1 MWLLVQRAYSENVP
15 AVSGDINGPG
25 TGDSDLA
32 GNYGR
37 VQVAVGFEANI
48 ADFGSKAHIGA
59 EARVPARQLSG

>member
-1 MWLLVQRAYSENVP
+1 MRLLVQRTYSENIP

-25 TGDSDLA
+25 IGDNGLA

-59 EARVPARQLSG
+59 EARVPARQRSG